1 MENPLNRLSLK
12 EQIEFKTAI
21 DLNFQKIVI
30 NNKIVVDYSGWFD
43 FQQEM
48 IVYVSKNHTK
58 LGLEGTYGE
67 MINTLINK
75 L

>member
-1 MENPLNRLSLK
+1 
-12 EQIEFKTAI
+12 
-21 DLNFQKIVI
+21 VI

-48 IVYVSKNHTK
+48 IVYVFKNHTK